1 MRNLIL
7 FFCLIL
13 FSCKSVKKNF
23 IKTDSTAVTTTRIT
37 EKIIKPIEV
46 KPMDFSGYFKKDTI
60 SLIETEDY
68 SLIINDKD
76 KSVKVTGKR
85 KIIDVPIEKVTE
97 INQKVNV
104 QTKSKQ
110 VEKMPMFNWS
120 KIIIV
125 IVVIIGLICLFIYLK
140 NKLKK

>member
-1 MRNLIL
+1 
-7 FFCLIL
+7 
-13 FSCKSVKKNF
+13 VKKNF
-23 IKTDSTAVTTTRIT
+23 VKTDSTSYTTTRIT
-37 EKIIKPIEV
+37 EKIIKPIEY
-46 KPMDFSGYFKKDTI
+46 KPLDFSGYFKKDTI

-76 KSVKVTGKR
+76 KSIKITGKK

-110 VEKMPMFNWS
+110 VEKTPMFNWS

-125 IVVIIGLICLFIYLK
+125 IIVIIGLICLFIYIK
-140 NKLKK
+140 NKFKK